1 VVASAL
7 ASLMDI
13 ADRSEHIGIE
23 LNFHIANNLV
33 AALNECSEYSQLHIE
48 PNIFLDGVKYIYW
61 SL

>member
-1 VVASAL
+1 
-7 ASLMDI
+7 MDI